1 MQNTKYH
8 EYLIPQIFVQD
19 TKQNAVTLFKE
30 TGIQS
35 MTSWLFARAR
45 KNLFC
50 YIPRKKKRK
59 KEIEA
64 KREKERNEIWRSDKM
79 DVETRGHLV
88 YLAAGVLPRW

>member
-45 KNLFC
+45 KSLFC
-50 YIPRKKKRK
+50 YIPRKKKK
-59 KEIEA
+59 K
-64 KREKERNEIWRSDKM
+64 KRNRSKERK
-79 DVETRGHLV
+79 GKK
-88 YLAAGVLPRW
+88 